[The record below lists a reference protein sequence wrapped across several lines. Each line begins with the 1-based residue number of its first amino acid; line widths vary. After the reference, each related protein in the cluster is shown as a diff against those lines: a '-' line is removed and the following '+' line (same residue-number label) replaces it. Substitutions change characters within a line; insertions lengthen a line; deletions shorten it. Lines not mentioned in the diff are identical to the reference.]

1 MKNINVG
8 DRVSL
13 PQYPDMIGVVSKVF
27 DFPKDDPTLIVS
39 FPDKHVEKFPAS
51 FVEKIVEAEE
61 VDFTKVKNEI
71 KISYD
76 EFRDLVEEIIAV
88 ESYGYPP
95 LIVMFSSFADKI
107 QTALFAEDEIPL
119 DV

>member
-27 DFPKDDPTLIVS
+27 DFPKEDPTLIVT
-39 FPDKHVEKFPAS
+39 FPDKHVEKCATS

-61 VDFTKVKNEI
+61 VDFTKYKNEVTI
-71 KISYD
+71 TYE
-76 EFRDLVEEIIAV
+76 EFRDLVDEILAI

-95 LIVMFSSFADKI
+95 LIIMFSSFADKI
-107 QTALFAEDEIPL
+107 QAALFAEDESPL
-119 DV
+119 E